1 MTVDDVTKV
10 ANSPTAGTSSSH
22 WPPYQSLAVVAAIIL
37 TIAGY
42 GLVMKAVGQEYRPNV
57 GPESIDFAAPA
68 FSGEMFHLADL
79 RGRPV
84 VVNFWASWCAPCRAE
99 APALER
105 VWQAYRDQGVVVL
118 GVDIQD
124 TEAEARTFLDELRIT
139 YPNVRD
145 ERDEVARAYGVTS
158 IPATYFIGRDGRVV
172 SRWTGPISQQQMV
185 ARLDEL
191 LR

>member
-1 MTVDDVTKV
+1 MTVDDLAQPPT
-10 ANSPTAGTSSSH
+10 SPTVRNY
-22 WPPYQSLAVVAAIIL
+22 WPRFQSLAVIAIVIL
-37 TIAGY
+37 TMAGY
-42 GLVMKAVGQEYRPNV
+42 ALATRAAGQGREPNV
-57 GPESIDFAAPA
+57 GAEAIDFAAPA
-68 FSGEMFHLADL
+68 FSGEMFHLAEL

-105 VWQAYRDQGVVVL
+105 VWQAYRDKGIVLL

-124 TEAEARTFLDELRIT
+124 TEHEARAFLDEFRIT

-145 ERDEVARAYGVTS
+145 ERDEVARAYGVTG